1 MKTIDLNATH
11 TTPSVRFGEDGR
23 LLIKG
28 RSIPS
33 DVMKFY
39 KPLIEWGGSLQVKKL
54 TIDINLEYVNSASS
68 KKLLYLLKIL
78 DANASIKKLTVNW
91 YYERDDEDALENG
104 KVLEKLL
111 PKAHFRFRAYAEA
124 A

>member
-11 TTPSVRFGEDGR
+11 TTPSVRCVEDGK

-39 KPLIEWGGSLQVKKL
+39 KPLIEWAGSLQVKKL

-78 DANASIKKLTVNW
+78 EANENIKKLTVNW

-111 PKAHFRFRAYAEA
+111 MKTHFRFHAYAEA

>member
-1 MKTIDLNATH
+1 
-11 TTPSVRFGEDGR
+11 
-23 LLIKG
+23 
-28 RSIPS
+28 
-33 DVMKFY
+33 MKFY
-39 KPLIEWGGSLQVKKL
+39 KPLIEWAGSLQVKKL

-78 DANASIKKLTVNW
+78 EANENIKKLTVNW

-111 PKAHFRFRAYAEA
+111 MKTHFRFHAYAEA